1 MSISEIEINNIKGI
15 SRKSFKVQ
23 LLPYKPNLLVAPNG
37 FGKSSIATAFASMN
51 TKRMNLAQ
59 KDHYKEDTSL
69 LPELIVTV
77 DGKKL
82 IANNNKNDIRKKFDV
97 LVVNSGLI
105 TKAKKHFKGAVSSD
119 LEVRPITICKI
130 PEKSEFIYKAGDFR
144 TAFGKNGKILPNIS
158 ELLKCTSLVNALFHI
173 DLSTFTQKR
182 TQSALKKIIER
193 INIQKG
199 NSDSIKQWIQDN
211 WTSQILLDT
220 FEPLKKRLFVF
231 NGR

>member
-15 SRKSFKVQ
+15 SSKSFKVQ

-51 TKRMNLAQ
+51 TKRMDLAQ

-82 IANNNKNDIRKKFDV
+82 IANNKKNDIRQKFDV

-105 TKAKKHFKGAVSSD
+105 TKAKKHFKGSVS
-119 LEVRPITICKI
+119 
-130 PEKSEFIYKAGDFR
+130 
-144 TAFGKNGKILPNIS
+144 
-158 ELLKCTSLVNALFHI
+158 
-173 DLSTFTQKR
+173 
-182 TQSALKKIIER
+182 
-193 INIQKG
+193 
-199 NSDSIKQWIQDN
+199 
-211 WTSQILLDT
+211 
-220 FEPLKKRLFVF
+220 
-231 NGR
+231 